1 MSPMSMHNTLNG
13 HATKR
18 DILFYE
24 ARAKGGAG
32 LIVFANMQWDKERY
46 DEHSGALL
54 ISEEYIPSLKEV
66 TDTVHKYGCAMFAQ
80 LMHMGR
86 YASAATQ
93 RGLQPVAPSAI
104 PTRFNKFE
112 MPRELT
118 REEIQE
124 FVRWQ
129 AEAAGIAKKAGF
141 DGIEIETNSGYLYG
155 QFFSPLTNH
164 RSDEYGGDIYG
175 RTRFMTETLQAI
187 RDEVGPEFPISIRI
201 SGNDFVPG
209 SCNCEDIADI
219 CEVLDRTGLLDAI
232 SVTAGWHESAVPLIS
247 MEVPNASFAYM
258 GRDIKKRVSC
268 VVAQGMRM
276 NIPTAEELVER
287 GDVDMAV
294 LGRLFL
300 ADPQLVEKAA
310 AGRVEDIRPCM
321 GCNAGCIDIAFKN
334 QPAGCVI
341 NAECNNESFYADDDG
356 KLPTEKRSGHP
367 EKILVIG
374 GGISGMEFARVASLR
389 GHKVT
394 ILEKRMRTGGLSL
407 LAATPP
413 RRHDI
418 AKLDRWLSHTCRELG
433 VDIRLGC
440 EADEAMLRAMAS
452 EYDRIVLA
460 CGCNKITLPFP
471 VAPEAHVVHAWDV
484 LENKA
489 ELGKNVV
496 VVGGGATGVETA
508 MFIAEIGT
516 LTAEQLRFM
525 MIFNAE
531 PYDKLKQLLNTGSK
545 HVSVV
550 EMGHKFALDITPG
563 CRWSIMARVKQLGV
577 GLYADSKVL
586 EIKRDSVLI
595 EGPDGKTE
603 IACDSVVI
611 AAGAKPNGEFAEKL
625 SDLTIPVSSFGD
637 AVSVGKIPDAIRSA
651 YKLAAEL

>member
-1 MSPMSMHNTLNG
+1 
-13 HATKR
+13 
-18 DILFYE
+18 
-24 ARAKGGAG
+24 
-32 LIVFANMQWDKERY
+32 
-46 DEHSGALL
+46 
-54 ISEEYIPSLKEV
+54 
-66 TDTVHKYGCAMFAQ
+66 
-80 LMHMGR
+80 
-86 YASAATQ
+86 
-93 RGLQPVAPSAI
+93 
-104 PTRFNKFE
+104 
-112 MPRELT
+112 
-118 REEIQE
+118 
-124 FVRWQ
+124 
-129 AEAAGIAKKAGF
+129 
-141 DGIEIETNSGYLYG
+141 
-155 QFFSPLTNH
+155 
-164 RSDEYGGDIYG
+164 
-175 RTRFMTETLQAI
+175 
-187 RDEVGPEFPISIRI
+187 
-201 SGNDFVPG
+201 
-209 SCNCEDIADI
+209 
-219 CEVLDRTGLLDAI
+219 
-232 SVTAGWHESAVPLIS
+232 
-247 MEVPNASFAYM
+247 
-258 GRDIKKRVSC
+258 
-268 VVAQGMRM
+268 
-276 NIPTAEELVER
+276 
-287 GDVDMAV
+287 
-294 LGRLFL
+294 
-300 ADPQLVEKAA
+300 
-310 AGRVEDIRPCM
+310 M

-374 GGISGMEFARVASLR
+374 GISGMEFARVASLR

-418 AKLDRWLSHTCRELG
+418 AKLDRWRSHTCRELG

-489 ELGKNVV
+489 ELGKNMV
-496 VVGGGATGVETA
+496 VVGGGATSVETA

-550 EMGHKFALDITPG
+550 EMGHKFALGITPG
-563 CRWSIMARVKQLGV
+563 YRWSIMARVKQLGV

-586 EIKRDSVLI
+586 EIKKDSVLI

-625 SDLTIPVSSFGD
+625 SDLTIPVSSIGD